1 MLTTMTRVMRA
12 VSEEQ
17 MLEVHEPGTLV
28 PMMNGGYGSG
38 PKSQQTAWITAPD
51 GTMTRYSSSD
61 PAALAPYTATICI
74 AV

>member
-1 MLTTMTRVMRA
+1 M
-12 VSEEQ
+12 SE
-17 MLEVHEPGTLV
+17 VYEPETLV

-61 PAALAPYTATICI
+61 PVALAPYMTMIR
-74 AV
+74 VVV

>member
-1 MLTTMTRVMRA
+1 M
-12 VSEEQ
+12 S
-17 MLEVHEPGTLV
+17 EVHEPGILV

-61 PAALAPYTATICI
+61 PTALAPYMTTIRM

>member
-1 MLTTMTRVMRA
+1 M
-12 VSEEQ
+12 SEA
-17 MLEVHEPGTLV
+17 HEPGTLV

-38 PKSQQTAWITAPD
+38 PKSQQTAWITAQD

-74 AV
+74 VV